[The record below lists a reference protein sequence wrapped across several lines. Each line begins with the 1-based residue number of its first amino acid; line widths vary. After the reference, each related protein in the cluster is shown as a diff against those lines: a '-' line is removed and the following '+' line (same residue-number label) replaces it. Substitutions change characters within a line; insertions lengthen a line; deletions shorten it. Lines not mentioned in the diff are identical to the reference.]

1 MKSASAQKKKLADMA
16 LLLDESS
23 YVDDIGESKDS
34 REAIDDLASDAD
46 KILGDLSV
54 VVKAWSKTGVKPA
67 ANVSDAPSGETGQ
80 KHRVVPFNWS

>member
-1 MKSASAQKKKLADMA
+1 MKQKLA
-16 LLLDESS
+16 DESS
-23 YVDDIGESKDS
+23 YVDDMGESKDS

-67 ANVSDAPSGETGQ
+67 ANDLLMELVLACSGFQ
-80 KHRVVPFNWS
+80 K

>member
-1 MKSASAQKKKLADMA
+1 MA

-67 ANVSDAPSGETGQ
+67 ANVSDDGVSVLVGDMQWFPEIDSVTVRILHLSPAT
-80 KHRVVPFNWS
+80 